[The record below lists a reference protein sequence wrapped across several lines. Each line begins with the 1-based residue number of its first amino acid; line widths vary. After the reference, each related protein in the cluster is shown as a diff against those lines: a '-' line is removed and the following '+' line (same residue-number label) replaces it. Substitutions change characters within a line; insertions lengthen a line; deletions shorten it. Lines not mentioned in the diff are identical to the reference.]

1 MDVGPLVAADYTGII
16 ITLIILGTCWEN
28 IQLIKDVQLKV
39 AILAFFICWII
50 ALSVNCFTWRAL
62 GDGNIDGFLRLNI
75 VNSTFW
81 NIAILAQS
89 YYSVRRTCMI
99 YHLSTKLQNA
109 IPVSLNI
116 IQAVIQF
123 TAMALWN
130 IDFKQYY
137 GTYASP
143 ATGKSAIATVSYI
156 IPAEIIYFS
165 LLQIKIAQC
174 ATAFDRNRN
183 WSKLVALWLEAIVR
197 VALYVVII
205 ALSYTTASNYIPQIT
220 YWSFVMVLPAMI
232 PVIFLTDIN
241 RFQKA
246 LKNRSNHNGPSSL
259 ESQRKPSSVGREG
272 ESVHIKATA
281 TASGT
286 QNH

>member
-28 IQLIKDVQLKV
+28 IQVIKDVQLKI
-39 AILAFFICWII
+39 AILAFFLCWII
-50 ALSVNCFTWRAL
+50 SLSVNCFTWRAL
-62 GDGNIDGFLRLNI
+62 ESNEIDAFLRLNI

-89 YYSVRRTCMI
+89 FYSVRRTCMI
-99 YHLSTKLQNA
+99 YHLSPKLQNA

-130 IDFKQYY
+130 IDFKQYQ
-137 GTYASP
+137 GQYASP
-143 ATGKSAIATVSYI
+143 ATGKAAISTVSYI

-174 ATAFDRNRN
+174 ATAFDRDRN
-183 WSKLVALWLEAIVR
+183 WGKLVALWSEAIVR
-197 VALYVVII
+197 VALYVVIV
-205 ALSYTTASNYIPQIT
+205 ALSYLTASNFIPQIT

-246 LKNRSNHNGPSSL
+246 LKNRTNNGPSSL
-259 ESQRKPSSVGREG
+259 ESQRKPSSVGREADA
-272 ESVHIKATA
+272 VHIKATT

-286 QNH
+286 QNQ